1 MENEPT
7 KEATMDEVLV
17 GEVTHYFQA
26 ISVAAIQVTEAELRA
41 GDSIRIVGHTSNF
54 TQTVRSMQMDHRPVE
69 SAGSGDLVGIEL
81 VERARVGDLV
91 FRTLPH

>member
-1 MENEPT
+1 
-7 KEATMDEVLV
+7 MDEVLL

-26 ISVAAIQVTEAELRA
+26 ISVAAVQVTEAELRV

-54 TQTVRSMQMDHRPVE
+54 TQMVRSMQIDHRPVE
-69 SAGSGDLVGIEL
+69 SAGPGDLVGIEL

-91 FRTLPH
+91 FRTMPH

>member
-1 MENEPT
+1 
-7 KEATMDEVLV
+7 MDEVLV

-26 ISVAAIQVTEAELRA
+26 ISVAAIQVTEAELRV

>member
-26 ISVAAIQVTEAELRA
+26 ISVAAIQVT
-41 GDSIRIVGHTSNF
+41 
-54 TQTVRSMQMDHRPVE
+54 
-69 SAGSGDLVGIEL
+69 
-81 VERARVGDLV
+81 
-91 FRTLPH
+91 

>member
-1 MENEPT
+1 
-7 KEATMDEVLV
+7 MDEVLV

-26 ISVAAIQVTEAELRA
+26 ISVAVIQVTEAELRM

-54 TQTVRSMQMDHRPVE
+54 TQSVRSMQMDHRPVE

>member
-1 MENEPT
+1 
-7 KEATMDEVLV
+7 MDEVLV
-17 GEVTHYFQA
+17 GEVAHYFQA
-26 ISVAAIQVTEAELRA
+26 ISVAAIQVTEAELRV

>member
-1 MENEPT
+1 
-7 KEATMDEVLV
+7 MDEVLV

-26 ISVAAIQVTEAELRA
+26 ISVAAIQVTEAELRV

-54 TQTVRSMQMDHRPVE
+54 TQTVRSMQMDHRPVA

>member
-1 MENEPT
+1 
-7 KEATMDEVLV
+7 
-17 GEVTHYFQA
+17 
-26 ISVAAIQVTEAELRA
+26 
-41 GDSIRIVGHTSNF
+41 
-54 TQTVRSMQMDHRPVE
+54 MQMDHRPVE